1 MTTHGRWRV
10 RQPEPGTWVW
20 RSPEKRIFLVNAT
33 GTHELGNSN
42 YAQQIWRAAKA
53 PPRSDVHPADSNA
66 SRAEQ
71 IARAHLEAYTLA
83 T

>member
-1 MTTHGRWRV
+1 M
-10 RQPEPGTWVW
+10 RQPEPGVWVW

-33 GTHELGNSN
+33 GTHELGHST

-53 PPRSDVHPADSNA
+53 PPPTPPPDPEKKPADDISNA
-66 SRAEQ
+66 SGAEQ